1 MREEVYSGALKLYGN
16 EHPETI
22 REVNNYTSSLIN
34 LERFE
39 ESKSLLCTTIPV
51 ARRILG
57 ESHETTIR
65 LRWNYAES
73 LANADSATLGDLRE
87 AVTTLAEIER
97 TARRVFGG
105 AHPRTVELERDLQGT
120 RAVLRENEK
129 LLLG

>member
-1 MREEVYSGALKLYGN
+1 M
-16 EHPETI
+16 
-22 REVNNYTSSLIN
+22 N
-34 LERFE
+34 LERFGE
-39 ESKSLLCTTIPV
+39 AKSLLRKMIPV
-51 ARRILG
+51 ARRVFG
-57 ESHETTIR
+57 ESRETTIR

-73 LANADSATLGDLRE
+73 LANADGATLGDLRE